1 MAKKKLILKKILCGA
16 FCVALAFS
24 AFGTAGCKDDK
35 SGITVY
41 MPSGAPALALA
52 KLMHEDTAS
61 DGVTYQVVNPTTIVS
76 YVTYEDSSKNADLCV
91 LPSNAA
97 SKFLG
102 DGTRYQM
109 LGAVTRGNLFF
120 VAKNGTPTLQSVAD
134 LQGKTVGVLS
144 TQINNVPGLTF
155 KAVLKKAGLEQG
167 DIIQAIADI
176 PGDCDY
182 YLYAEPMASEKTES
196 GEYTVVGDLQAFYQ
210 ATFQTEIM
218 DGYPQAVLVAKKSLI
233 AEKTDWVEAFLK
245 QVEESAEWILQADG
259 ETLVNAVSSHLA
271 DKNAQS
277 GLKADILM
285 MENTISRCG
294 IRFSYAFNCKEETKV
309 FLEQIG
315 EPAKS
320 DAFFYAG
327 K

>member
-24 AFGTAGCKDDK
+24 AFGTAGCKDAVD
-35 SGITVY
+35 GITVY

-61 DGVTYQVVNPTTIVS
+61 DGVTYQVVNPSTIVS

-91 LPSNAA
+91 MPSNVA
-97 SKFLG
+97 SAKLG

-120 VAKNGTPTLQSVAD
+120 VAKNGTPALQSVAD

-144 TQINNVPGLTF
+144 NQINNVPGLTF

-167 DIIQAIADI
+167 VTIKGITDIT
-176 PGDCDY
+176 GDCDY
-182 YLYAEPMASEKTES
+182 YLYAEPMVSEKTAS
-196 GEYTVVGDLQAFYQ
+196 GEYTVVGDLQAFYKD
-210 ATFQTEIM
+210 AFGTTM

-277 GLKADILM
+277 GLKADILT
-285 MENTISRCG
+285 ENTISRCG
-294 IRFSYAFNCKEETKV
+294 IRFSYALDCKAETTA
-309 FLEQIG
+309 FLGEIG
-315 EPAKS
+315 APMPS